1 MDQKTDSTL
10 YIYIGPAL
18 LCPKK
23 KRNREYLIITG
34 DRGDSINSLIQTH
47 TNGGTTRNDFK
58 IKNNTIGRPGTTKRW
73 DKFKQSIFNGITRRD
88 LVNWYNSEEK
98 FEYIGTHEVE
108 NKVVVQPHKH
118 SNDQFVTKE
127 DYEKDLYN
135 INWQLKAI
143 EERVVDIQARLS
155 P

>member
-1 MDQKTDSTL
+1 MVKQL
-10 YIYIGPAL
+10 LGYIVAL
-18 LCPKK
+18 L
-23 KRNREYLIITG
+23 IVITMFAFILQ
-34 DRGDSINSLIQTH
+34 DLNEQIYEQNLVIESLMDH
-47 TNGGTTRNDFK
+47 
-58 IKNNTIGRPGTTKRW
+58 
-73 DKFKQSIFNGITRRD
+73 
-88 LVNWYNSEEK
+88 
-98 FEYIGTHEVE
+98 THEVE

-143 EERVVDIQARLS
+143 EERVVDIQAILS